1 LNFTVANNLN
11 LETPRI
17 LSSSNNTTI
26 VYTVSGVNGA
36 TLSGYVLF

>member
-1 LNFTVANNLN
+1 LSVTVANNAN
-11 LETPRI
+11 LTTP
-17 LSSSNNTTI
+17 LTLTPSNNTTI